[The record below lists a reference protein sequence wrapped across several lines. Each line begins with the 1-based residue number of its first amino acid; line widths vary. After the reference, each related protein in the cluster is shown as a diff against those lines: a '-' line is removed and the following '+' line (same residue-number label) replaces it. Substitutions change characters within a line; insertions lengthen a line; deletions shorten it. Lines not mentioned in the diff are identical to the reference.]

1 MDIGLMVEGQ
11 WGLTWERWRHILH
24 LAERLKFPSL
34 FRSDHYMIRAPHDS
48 LEAYLS
54 FVMAAQ
60 ETTSLRFGPLVTPM
74 TFRTPVDVARMAG
87 QISLLSGGR
96 FVMGLG
102 AGWHEP
108 EHVAYGIPFPPLR
121 ERMDRLQ
128 ESLELIRAL
137 WQPGPTTY
145 DGRYYHVRE
154 ADCLPKP
161 NPAPPILI
169 GGMGERRTLRMV
181 AEHAIEWNSV
191 NLRPEEVRRKL
202 SVLAGH
208 CEAVSRDPATIR
220 SSMMMF
226 GLVGP
231 TAAVRDRVTTR
242 VMELNGV
249 DGDPA
254 AYRAE
259 AAAKGTVGG
268 GTDELVQ
275 RLGALG
281 ELGLHEVQVE
291 HFLYDD
297 DDVPTWLA
305 EEVAPQVAGV

>member
-1 MDIGLMVEGQ
+1 
-11 WGLTWERWRHILH
+11 
-24 LAERLKFPSL
+24 
-34 FRSDHYMIRAPHDS
+34 MIRSPADS

-145 DGRYYHVRE
+145 EGRYYQVRE

-161 NPAPPILI
+161 DPAPPILV

-181 AEHAIEWNSV
+181 AEHAVEWNSV

-208 CEAVSRDPATIR
+208 CEAVGRDPATIR
-220 SSMMMF
+220 SSMMVF
-226 GLVGP
+226 GLAGP
-231 TAAVRDRVTTR
+231 TAAVRDRVTAR

-254 AYRAE
+254 AFR
-259 AAAKGTVGG
+259 GRGG
-268 GTDELVQ
+268 RRTA
-275 RLGALG
+275 GASAG
-281 ELGLHEVQVE
+281 QTSSSSGWARWANLGLREVQVE
-291 HFLYDD
+291 HFLYDED
-297 DDVPTWLA
+297 DIPTWLA